1 LGQLFC
7 HRRNYVDD
15 KFLIFHCVSP
25 GDSISTPSTNHH
37 MQIACHFYGQENN
50 RQNGA
55 IFPRER
61 LGMTLNRENP
71 PSEHLGLLYR
81 VSRAL
86 LREGEY
92 GELLSGLL
100 DTLIEGLGADRGF
113 VVVRENGEFRATA
126 ARNFRSEALSQAEEA
141 VSRSIARSVM
151 ENGKAILIGD
161 ASVTEPYSRQPSI
174 QQLSLRSVLCA
185 PLVVSDEAFALIY
198 LENRQVTNCFTEGQR
213 DLLDEVCVLA
223 APRLRT
229 AVAMSQAQRRA
240 EALEHAHSQSDGI
253 LTSDPGMLS
262 VLQNVHQIA
271 TTDLPVL
278 IEGETGTG
286 KELIARAVY
295 RHSTRVKG
303 PFIALNCAAIP
314 ATLIGSELFGF
325 VQGAF
330 TGANRDRVGFIG
342 AAHRGTLFLDEIG
355 DLPLDLQPHLLRV
368 LQSGEFTRLGTS
380 RSEQVDVRFIA
391 ATNRDLESEVKAGR
405 FRADL
410 FFRLSAITLRLP
422 PLRDRPHDI
431 RLLAEHFARTAAA
444 RYGRPVPRLAE
455 DCLSALAAYSFP
467 GNVRELES
475 EMGRLAALASPDA
488 PCAANL
494 LNERIRKGGKGQSAA
509 SPQVMPVPP
518 MSLHE
523 MEKQLIFSVLQH
535 TAGNRTR
542 AAEILGISREGL
554 RTKLLR
560 LQIPADSDH
569 LS

>member
-1 LGQLFC
+1 MQL
-7 HRRNYVDD
+7 D
-15 KFLIFHCVSP
+15 
-25 GDSISTPSTNHH
+25 
-37 MQIACHFYGQENN
+37 CHFPWQSSASGQG
-50 RQNGA
+50 RGKSFHWCY
-55 IFPRER
+55 IPRER
-61 LGMTLNRENP
+61 LGMTVNRENP
-71 PSEHLGLLYR
+71 PAEHLGLLYR

-86 LREGEY
+86 LKEGEY

-113 VVVRENGEFRATA
+113 VVVREAGEFRATA
-126 ARNFRSEALSQAEEA
+126 ARNFRSEALSRAEEA
-141 VSRSIARSVM
+141 VSRSIAQSVM
-151 ENGKAILIGD
+151 ESGRAVLIGD
-161 ASVTEPYSRQPSI
+161 ASITEPYSRQPSI

-185 PLVVSDEAFALIY
+185 PLVASEEAFALIY
-198 LENRQVTNCFTEGQR
+198 LENRQVTNCFTEEQR
-213 DLLDEVCVLA
+213 DLLDEVCALA
-223 APRLRT
+223 APRLRA

-240 EALEHAHSQSDGI
+240 EALERAHTQSDGI
-253 LTSDPGMLS
+253 LTADPDMER
-262 VLQNVHQIA
+262 VLQTAHQIA

-295 RHSTRVKG
+295 RHSARVKG

-314 ATLIGSELFGF
+314 ASLIGSELFGF

-368 LQSGEFTRLGTS
+368 LQSGEFTRLGNS
-380 RSEQVDVRFIA
+380 RTEQADVRFIA
-391 ATNRDLESEVKAGR
+391 ATNRDLDSEVKAGR

-410 FFRLSAITLRLP
+410 FFRISAVTLRLP
-422 PLRDRPHDI
+422 PLRNRPHDT
-431 RLLAEHFARTAAA
+431 RLLAEHFVRTAAA
-444 RYGRPVPRLAE
+444 RYGRPAPRLSE
-455 DCLSALAAYSFP
+455 DCLSALVAYSFP

-475 EMGRLAALASPDA
+475 EMARLAALASPEV
-488 PCAANL
+488 PCGADL
-494 LNERIRKGGKGQSAA
+494 LNERIRARSNGQSAV
-509 SPQVMPVPP
+509 SPPALPVAP

-523 MEKQLIFSVLQH
+523 MEKQLIDCVLQH
-535 TAGNRTR
+535 TGGNRTR

-554 RTKLLR
+554 RTKLQR
-560 LQIPADSDH
+560 LQVPPDPDL

>member
-1 LGQLFC
+1 
-7 HRRNYVDD
+7 VKDS
-15 KFLIFHCVSP
+15 VS
-25 GDSISTPSTNHH
+25 
-37 MQIACHFYGQENN
+37 
-50 RQNGA
+50 
-55 IFPRER
+55 
-61 LGMTLNRENP
+61 LNRENP
-71 PSEHLGLLYR
+71 PAEHLSLLYR

-86 LREGEY
+86 LKEGEY
-92 GELLSGLL
+92 GELLSGVL

-113 VVVRENGEFRATA
+113 VVVREAGEFRATA
-126 ARNFRSEALSQAEEA
+126 ARNFRSEALSRAEEA

-151 ENGKAILIGD
+151 ESGSAVLIGD
-161 ASVTEPYSRQPSI
+161 ASMTEPYSSQPSI

-185 PLVVSDEAFALIY
+185 PLVASDEAFALIY
-198 LENRQVTNCFTEGQR
+198 LENREVTNCFTENQR
-213 DLLDEVCVLA
+213 DLLDEVCALA
-223 APRLRT
+223 APRLRA
-229 AVAMSQAQRRA
+229 AVAMSQAQRLA
-240 EALEHAHSQSDGI
+240 EALEQAHSQSDGI
-253 LTSDPGMLS
+253 LTADPEMTRL
-262 VLQNVHQIA
+262 LQTVHQIA

-355 DLPLDLQPHLLRV
+355 DLPLELQPHLLRV
-368 LQSGEFTRLGTS
+368 LQSGEFTRLGNS
-380 RSEQVDVRFIA
+380 RTEQVDVRFIA

-422 PLRDRPHDI
+422 PLRERPHDT
-431 RLLAEHFARTAAA
+431 RLLAEHFLRAAA
-444 RYGRPVPRLAE
+444 TRYGRPVPRLTE
-455 DCLSALAAYSFP
+455 DCLLALTAYSFP

-475 EMGRLAALASPDA
+475 EMSRLAALASADV
-488 PCAANL
+488 PCGTDL
-494 LNERIRKGGKGQSAA
+494 LNERIRSRRNGQSGLSVDVA
-509 SPQVMPVPP
+509 QVAP

-535 TAGNRTR
+535 TKGNRTR

-554 RTKLLR
+554 RTKLQR
-560 LQIPADSDH
+560 LQIPADTDP
-569 LS
+569 L

>member
-1 LGQLFC
+1 
-7 HRRNYVDD
+7 
-15 KFLIFHCVSP
+15 
-25 GDSISTPSTNHH
+25 
-37 MQIACHFYGQENN
+37 
-50 RQNGA
+50 
-55 IFPRER
+55 
-61 LGMTLNRENP
+61 MTLHRENP
-71 PSEHLGLLYR
+71 PAEHLGLLYR

-86 LREGEY
+86 LKEGEY

-113 VVVRENGEFRATA
+113 VVVREAGEFRATA

-141 VSRSIARSVM
+141 FSRSIARTVM
-151 ENGKAILIGD
+151 ESGRAVLIGD
-161 ASVTEPYSRQPSI
+161 ASVTEPYSKHLSI

-185 PLVVSDEAFALIY
+185 PLVTSDEAFALVY
-198 LENRQVTNCFTEGQR
+198 LENREVANCFTEEQR
-213 DLLDEVCVLA
+213 DLLDEVCALA
-223 APRLRT
+223 APRLKT

-253 LTSDPGMLS
+253 LTADPGMAR
-262 VLQNVHQIA
+262 VLQTVRQIA

-278 IEGETGTG
+278 VEGETGTG

-295 RHSTRVKG
+295 RHSARVKG
-303 PFIALNCAAIP
+303 PFVALNCGAIP

-368 LQSGEFTRLGTS
+368 LQSGEFTRLGNS
-380 RSEQVDVRFIA
+380 RTEQVDVRFIA

-431 RLLAEHFARTAAA
+431 RLLAEHFVRAAAA
-444 RYGRPVPRLAE
+444 RYGRPAPRLAE
-455 DCLSALAAYSFP
+455 DCLSALTAYSFP

-475 EMGRLAALASPDA
+475 EMARLAALASADI
-488 PCAANL
+488 PCGADL
-494 LNERIRKGGKGQSAA
+494 LNERIRNHGNARSAVL
-509 SPQVMPVPP
+509 SPATPFAP

-523 MEKQLIFSVLQH
+523 MEKQLIFSVLQY

-554 RTKLLR
+554 RTKLQR
-560 LQIPADSDH
+560 LEMALDPDS
-569 LS
+569 